1 MGIWPQLP
9 AMNVRNVRPRV
20 ECVLPSALVMVTLP
34 LYFGANRF
42 FTPDTKYASQLMFF
56 FNSPGKNIFVNFGLG
71 IWNTYNNVSGLVGD
85 LLSYIRLFAIG
96 LSGGILAMVFNQLAV
111 GMSPDIP
118 VVKQLVMLLILLL
131 GHSINL
137 FMCVLSSV
145 VHPLRL
151 TFVEFYKNAG
161 FEAATRVFTPLK
173 NE

>member
-1 MGIWPQLP
+1 M
-9 AMNVRNVRPRV
+9 
-20 ECVLPSALVMVTLP
+20 
-34 LYFGANRF
+34 
-42 FTPDTKYASQLMFF
+42 
-56 FNSPGKNIFVNFGLG
+56 NFGLG

-131 GHSINL
+131 GHGINL

>member
-1 MGIWPQLP
+1 M
-9 AMNVRNVRPRV
+9 ASYRNENRPD
-20 ECVLPSALVMVTLP
+20 S
-34 LYFGANRF
+34 
-42 FTPDTKYASQLMFF
+42 
-56 FNSPGKNIFVNFGLG
+56 
-71 IWNTYNNVSGLVGD
+71 GD
-85 LLSYIRLFAIG
+85 LLSWIITIVLLVSPVWPIG

-131 GHSINL
+131 GHGINL